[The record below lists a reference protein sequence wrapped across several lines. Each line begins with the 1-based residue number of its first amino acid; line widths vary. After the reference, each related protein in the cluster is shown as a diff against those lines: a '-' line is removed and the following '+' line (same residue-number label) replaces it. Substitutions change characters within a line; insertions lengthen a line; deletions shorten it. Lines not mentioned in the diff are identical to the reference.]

1 MRNPLQGEICGRRES
16 LRLKF
21 SYRIGSIWGI
31 PIEVHITF
39 LLLMAFVF
47 LFSFPHLYNFEL
59 ILLLFV
65 FVVAHELSHS
75 LVARHY
81 KIKVRKI
88 ILYPIGGVSEIEEVQ
103 ESPRIEWRVAVA
115 GPLTS
120 FGLGL
125 LLLAAAL
132 VLPGPRPPL
141 YSLLSLTTT
150 GDIVFD
156 LALMNIVL
164 GAFNLLPAFPMDGGR
179 VLRALLAERRK
190 FTDATRTAANIGRLL
205 GMLIA
210 FIGIFYDFWLVLIG
224 MFVYMGAT
232 EEAQAT
238 ITSDALAG
246 IRVRDVMYPAAG
258 VVQPDVKLSD
268 ALESMFKA
276 RYHDIFV
283 EKDGFLLGVV
293 TWDEVKRFKPEER
306 SLVRL
311 GDLPIKQITFFA
323 DESIL
328 EAYKIL
334 AREKVSLV
342 PVVERDL
349 PSKVVGVVTTE
360 SIAYAQEKARYLS

>member
-1 MRNPLQGEICGRRES
+1 M
-16 LRLKF
+16 KF
-21 SYRIGSIWGI
+21 SYRIGSVWGI

-39 LLLMAFVF
+39 LLLMAFI
-47 LFSFPHLYNFEL
+47 LLLSFPYLYNFEL

-75 LVARHY
+75 LVATHY
-81 KIKVRKI
+81 RIKVRKI

-125 LLLAAAL
+125 LLLAVSL

-141 YSLLSLTTT
+141 SALLSLAPT

-156 LALMNIVL
+156 LALMNIIL
-164 GAFNLLPAFPMDGGR
+164 GAFNLIPAFPMDGGR
-179 VLRALLAERRK
+179 ILRALLAERRK
-190 FTDATRTAANIGRLL
+190 FTDATRSAATIGKLL

-210 FIGIFYDFWLVLIG
+210 FIGIFYDWWLVLIG
-224 MFVYMGAT
+224 MFVYMGAA
-232 EEAQAT
+232 EETQAT
-238 ITSDALAG
+238 IISDALAG
-246 IRVRDVMYPAAG
+246 VRVRDVMYPEAA
-258 VVQPDVKLSD
+258 VVQPDVKLSE

-276 RYHDIFV
+276 RYLDILV
-283 EKDGFLLGVV
+283 EKEGSLLGVV

-311 GDLPIKQITFFA
+311 GDLPMKQITVFA

-328 EAYKIL
+328 EAYKVL
-334 AREKVSLV
+334 ARQKVALV

-349 PSKVVGVVTTE
+349 PSKVVGVVTME
-360 SIAYAQEKARYLS
+360 SIAYAQEKARHVS